1 MSINKHK
8 KQDEEKTKKITQ
20 KYGRDHD
27 CQESSSCELCII
39 QALIKNKSD
48 MLQNLNLLTVFNMK
62 DQMKVVT
69 DLAFNAV
76 DEDGSGG
83 LD

>member
-1 MSINKHK
+1 M
-8 KQDEEKTKKITQ
+8 QD
-20 KYGRDHD
+20 
-27 CQESSSCELCII
+27 I
-39 QALIKNKSD
+39 QALIQNNLKNKMLAKKYELPEDDDNLIRKSN
-48 MLQNLNLLTVFNMK
+48 MLQNLLTVFNMK

>member
-1 MSINKHK
+1 M
-8 KQDEEKTKKITQ
+8 QD
-20 KYGRDHD
+20 
-27 CQESSSCELCII
+27 I
-39 QALIKNKSD
+39 QALIQNNLKNKMQTKKYELPEDDDNLIRKSN
-48 MLQNLNLLTVFNMK
+48 MLQNLLTVFNMK